1 MTYPEIK
8 NIESD
13 YPRDASKRL
22 KETISNWLTNGGE
35 TRSWKFLVA
44 AIRKHDKAV
53 ADAIEEES
61 KS

>member
-1 MTYPEIK
+1 MTYPQIK
-8 NIESD
+8 NIQSN
-13 YPRDASKRL
+13 YPRDASKCL
-22 KETISNWLTNGGE
+22 KETISEWLTNGGE
-35 TRSWKFLVA
+35 KRNWNFLVI

>member
-8 NIESD
+8 NIERN
-13 YPRDASKRL
+13 YPRDASKCL
-22 KETISNWLTNGGE
+22 KETISEWLTNGE
-35 TRSWKFLVA
+35 TRNWNFLVI

>member
-1 MTYPEIK
+1 MTYPELK

-22 KETISNWLTNGGE
+22 KETISKWLTNGGE
-35 TRSWKFLVA
+35 TRNWNFLVI
-44 AIRKHDKAV
+44 AIRKHDKAA